1 MTSMAER
8 SQSPIP
14 RQILEEAADWFVEFR
29 VDEIDGGARERFDRW
44 LRQSPQHVQAYLD
57 LATTYASL
65 PADVAGAAVDLDA
78 LIARARADSAADV
91 IPLTTTSRRVPAER
105 TSRGFRAAVSIAA
118 SIAIAGLL
126 GWLGWRDH
134 GVYSTGIG
142 QERSITLVDGSVV
155 ELNARSRIRV
165 SYSKTERLVDL
176 IAGEAFFRVTSN
188 PRYPFLVRG
197 GDFVVRDVGTEFDIN
212 REVTRTVVTV
222 LEGRIELSAAN
233 DGHAQIPIQA
243 LAGGH
248 SERPGV
254 SQPIMLSAGQS
265 VVVGSDGTG
274 SVRRGAD
281 VAEAAA
287 WRRHE
292 LNFDSL
298 PLVDV
303 VQEFNRYNRR
313 QLVIVSPRLDALE
326 ISGVYSSTDPGSFL
340 RFLREQPGIAV
351 EESGGE
357 IRIEQLGGN

>member
-1 MTSMAER
+1 MVEKA
-8 SQSPIP
+8 QSPIP

-44 LRQSPQHVQAYLD
+44 VRQSPQHVQAYLD

-65 PADVAGAAVDLDA
+65 PADGAGVAVDIDA
-78 LIARARADSAADV
+78 LIARARSDSAAEV
-91 IPLTTTSRRVPAER
+91 IPLAITPRTAPRER
-105 TSRGFRAAVSIAA
+105 TPRRFRVAASLAA
-118 SIAIAGLL
+118 SILITGLL

-142 QERSITLVDGSVV
+142 EERSITLADGSVV

-165 SYSKTERLVDL
+165 RYSKTERSVDL
-176 IAGEAFFRVTSN
+176 IAGEAFFRVARN

-197 GDFVVRDVGTEFDIN
+197 GDIVVHDLGTEFDIN

-233 DGHAQIPIQA
+233 DGHGPIPQQA
-243 LAGGH
+243 GKPAVP
-248 SERPGV
+248 R
-254 SQPIMLSAGQS
+254 PIMLSAGQS
-265 VVVGSDGTG
+265 VVVSSDATGAATRGT
-274 SVRRGAD
+274 D
-281 VAEAAA
+281 VADAAA
-287 WRRHE
+287 WRHHQ

-313 QLVIVSPRLDALE
+313 QLVIVSPQLDTLE

-340 RFLREQPGIAV
+340 RFLRAQPGIV
-351 EESGGE
+351 LEQSDGE
-357 IRIEQLGGN
+357 IRIAQIGSH